1 MRKKRKISQNLP
13 NFQVEEDV
21 SFVIE
26 AEPEPLEMG
35 SACSF
40 SLDYD
45 NRGVPL
51 IRVKTYG
58 DVDLTKLREMILKR
72 YPEAKLKVLEMP
84 TIEVHKPAKPRRKKR
99 KQQVKME
106 NKRVKKSKS

>member
-1 MRKKRKISQNLP
+1 MRKKKKISHNLP

-45 NRGVPL
+45 NRGIPL

-72 YPEAKLKVLEMP
+72 YPEAKLKILEMP

-99 KQQVKME
+99 KQQVKRK
-106 NKRVKKSKS
+106 NKRIKKSKS